1 MIPEP
6 LCKLL
11 VVADSSCGVKR
22 LWRAVYT
29 LEDLLRSTPSS
40 TPPSLPRAEGTAQ
53 PQHRF
58 VPVFTLPGFWASPW
72 TVPGVTWTHGGSHW
86 LLLCLKKWGVNL
98 LLSLTRLSLH
108 KCLFAWA
115 FYFSVFPPLHSQC
128 QGTCLPGD
136 VVCTCFCFQLSL
148 FFFPHKH
155 LRNAVACRDR
165 THFCIFSIVW
175 MS

>member
-58 VPVFTLPGFWASPW
+58 VPVFTLPWFLGQPLESTRSHLDPW
-72 TVPGVTWTHGGSHW
+72 WESLALTLSQEVGCKFATFFDEVVITQMPFCLGLLFQCVPTAAFPVPRYVPARRCGLYV
-86 LLLCLKKWGVNL
+86 LL
-98 LLSLTRLSLH
+98 
-108 KCLFAWA
+108 
-115 FYFSVFPPLHSQC
+115 FPVKSI
-128 QGTCLPGD
+128 
-136 VVCTCFCFQLSL
+136 
-148 FFFPHKH
+148 FFPHKH

-165 THFCIFSIVW
+165 THFCIFSIV
-175 MS
+175 